1 MNSINPAVLT
11 AFEKKRMTRIS
22 CTMMMAVNTITY
34 CTTQHASLLRSGK
47 MRSIA
52 IMSVRLHISKTHVQI
67 SRNFCR
73 LPVAV
78 ARSSSDD
85 SAIRYVLPALWMTS
99 RFHVMGEVPD
109 RYTLGVCDVANHSP
123 PWRR

>member
-22 CTMMMAVNTITY
+22 CTMMMTVNTITY
-34 CTTQHASLLRSGK
+34 CTTQHASLLRSCELL
-47 MRSIA
+47 RSCL
-52 IMSVRLHISKTHVQI
+52 SVCISQKHTVKI
-67 SRNFCR
+67 WRNFCR

-85 SAIRYVLPALWMTS
+85 SAIRYVLPVLWMTS

-109 RYTLGVCDVANHSP
+109 RYTLGVCDVTNHSP